1 MKIRESCL
9 QNGIFIYKAGISLT
23 KQDFKLQNGS
33 FGIQTGL
40 SACNLPHSINPFPL
54 ALSVY
59 VICTKKNNIL
69 HEYLAVNFPEFRID
83 KNAWLSILLLF
94 FMIAGH

>member
-9 QNGIFIYKAGISLT
+9 QSGIFIYKVGISLT

-40 SACNLPHSINPFPL
+40 SACNLPI
-54 ALSVY
+54 Y
-59 VICTKKNNIL
+59 KI
-69 HEYLAVNFPEFRID
+69 EFLDVRFI
-83 KNAWLSILLLF
+83 SF
-94 FMIAGH
+94 

>member
-9 QNGIFIYKAGISLT
+9 QNGILIYKAGISLT

-40 SACNLPHSINPFPL
+40 SDCNLPKSIISLFFLLKINSNL
-54 ALSVY
+54 L
-59 VICTKKNNIL
+59 KNNKNIL
-69 HEYLAVNFPEFRID
+69 TNNITAPYNTLRYQ
-83 KNAWLSILLLF
+83 ILL
-94 FMIAGH
+94 I

>member
-33 FGIQTGL
+33 FGLQMGF
-40 SACNLPHSINPFPL
+40 SPCYLPAEYSSEGF
-54 ALSVY
+54 Y
-59 VICTKKNNIL
+59 NNQ
-69 HEYLAVNFPEFRID
+69 V
-83 KNAWLSILLLF
+83 
-94 FMIAGH
+94 